1 MSDED
6 CREKTVTLQD
16 NGIIR
21 NEKGVIIGRIKCE
34 NDYDMA
40 IHSSTSALEWAEL
53 FIKTKNETSFEI
65 DKDLMLG
72 WFANAMMAMHD
83 SIFNNEIKKLQ
94 AENKILRDAVGFY
107 ASTDNWTQ
115 TELGGN
121 DTTYIYATIDAEKDL
136 SFSGERVRFLTGGK
150 TARSALE
157 KTKQGEK

>member
-6 CREKTVTLQD
+6 CGEKTVTLQD

-21 NEKGVIIGRIKCE
+21 NEEGVIIGRIKCE

-83 SIFNNEIKKLQ
+83 SIFNNEINKLQ
-94 AENKILRDAVGFY
+94 SENKILRDVVAFY
-107 ASTDNWTQ
+107 ADKENWFSSSGSQSEISTHDWYTCP
-115 TELGGN
+115 
-121 DTTYIYATIDAEKDL
+121 IEKKKDRL
-136 SFSGERVRFLTGGK
+136 VWIGGK

-157 KTKQGEK
+157 KIKQGEK